1 MTERSQVNFVERG
14 IRGGFSFSCTRY
26 LADMGGQSILY
37 IDQNNLYGNYFHYLP
52 EKNLI
57 MKIYFPHRSCS
68 IRSFTNR
75 QF

>member
-26 LADMGGQSILY
+26 LTDMGGQSILY

-52 EKNLI
+52 EKILL
-57 MKIYFPHRSCS
+57 
-68 IRSFTNR
+68 
-75 QF
+75 